1 MHILTVVPK
10 RRKPPQERKPLTGR
24 NAGQTPGSRLGGRP
38 WPTAVDLFCGCGG
51 VTTALKARRFRVVAA
66 VDHDPIACESY
77 RSNHRNVHLYE
88 KDIAAVDPFEIRRLL
103 GDSGLDLLVVCSP
116 CQPFSQQNRNSTDD
130 DRTRLILSAVD
141 FAKVLVPSLIFFE
154 NVPGL
159 TRKRFEPI
167 LAELRVGLTQIGY
180 VVGEPQE
187 LDAADYGVPQ
197 RRLRCVMLA
206 RRGTAPPPLPGPT
219 TPAGHRISVREAIGD
234 LPRLA
239 SGQADSDDAL
249 HFARVHQ
256 AIALERL
263 RHIPKNGGSRT
274 ALPEQLRLECHRGHR
289 GHPDVYGRMRW
300 EEVAPTLTT
309 GCTDLTRGRFA
320 HPRDDRAITLRE
332 AARLQ
337 TFPDNYVFSGSAKA
351 IAAQVGNSVPVRL
364 IEELAP
370 ALREAL
376 AGDGGAS
383 REAEGA

>member
-1 MHILTVVPK
+1 M
-10 RRKPPQERKPLTGR
+10 
-24 NAGQTPGSRLGGRP
+24 
-38 WPTAVDLFCGCGG
+38 
-51 VTTALKARRFRVVAA
+51 
-66 VDHDPIACESY
+66 
-77 RSNHRNVHLYE
+77 
-88 KDIAAVDPFEIRRLL
+88 
-103 GDSGLDLLVVCSP
+103 
-116 CQPFSQQNRNSTDD
+116 
-130 DRTRLILSAVD
+130 
-141 FAKVLVPSLIFFE
+141 
-154 NVPGL
+154 
-159 TRKRFEPI
+159 
-167 LAELRVGLTQIGY
+167 
-180 VVGEPQE
+180 
-187 LDAADYGVPQ
+187 
-197 RRLRCVMLA
+197 
-206 RRGTAPPPLPGPT
+206 

-249 HFARVHQ
+249 HFARKHQ
-256 AIALERL
+256 PIALERL

-274 ALPEQLRLECHRGHR
+274 ALPDLLRLECHRDHR

-337 TFPDNYVFSGSAKA
+337 TFPDNYQFSGSAKA

-376 AGDGGAS
+376 AGAGGAS
-383 REAEGA
+383 READGV